1 MNVGDTMKKSSL
13 YSPRTKSQKV
23 MDAEEEVTL
32 RISKVSSL
40 LNSKRTVIDRFD
52 RLWMG
57 FFRFIPII
65 KHLFVSAVVSHN
77 IRLEDDHRNISSAPV
92 YGMLSIRTLL
102 DTITFRWLKYLD
114 LDLRYQTEELDENA
128 CPDLQ
133 STIIS
138 EQSNLALL
146 SALIFTVWSSFL
158 QQATSNPLFSDPN
171 ELLGYNDVGLYYVSL
186 WTGASMCTAMSCVL
200 SVFFMMAVKESTG
213 TSETRH
219 FINVFH
225 SRTFGVGL
233 FMPLALFYAGMWFGV
248 IGFIFYIYL
257 FFQGLVFSFAV
268 GLLTFLMVVFGS
280 TLMNLVAS
288 LLSARKS
295 AELSYINREYVVL
308 TENDLHILIENYA
321 QSCRRL
327 ILNTRLRRD
336 FIKVLENDVPTT
348 CTNTNKIDDTE
359 FLISCDHFI
368 RFITIR
374 ESTNECGEKESYHV
388 HLFPKSINRIR
399 SFYKNFSEKN

>member
-1 MNVGDTMKKSSL
+1 
-13 YSPRTKSQKV
+13 
-23 MDAEEEVTL
+23 MDAGEEFTL
-32 RISKVSSL
+32 RIPNVKSQ
-40 LNSKRTVIDRFD
+40 LNNTRTVIDRFD
-52 RLWMG
+52 KFWMG
-57 FFRFIPII
+57 FFGFIPII
-65 KHLFVSAVVSHN
+65 KHLFVSAVVSHD

-114 LDLRYQTEELDENA
+114 LDLRYQTEELNENVG
-128 CPDLQ
+128 PDLQ
-133 STIIS
+133 NTIIS

-158 QQATSNPLFSDPN
+158 QQATNNPLFSDPN

-186 WTGASMCTAMSCVL
+186 WSGASMCTAMSCVL

-213 TSETRH
+213 TSETKH
-219 FINVFH
+219 FISVFY
-225 SRTFGVGL
+225 SRTFGIGL
-233 FMPLALFYAGMWFGV
+233 FVPLALFYAGMWFGV
-248 IGFIFYIYL
+248 IGFIFYIYI

-295 AELSYINREYVVL
+295 AELSFINREYVVV
-308 TENDLHILIENYA
+308 TDDDLHVLIENYA
-321 QSCRRL
+321 QSCRKL
-327 ILNTRLRRD
+327 ILNTRFWRKS
-336 FIKVLENDVPTT
+336 IQILENDVSIT
-348 CTNTNKIDDTE
+348 CTDTNKIDDSE

-374 ESTNECGEKESYHV
+374 ESINDCGEKETYHV
-388 HLFPKSINRIR
+388 HLFPKSLHRIR
-399 SFYKNFSEKN
+399 SFYKKFAEKD

>member
-1 MNVGDTMKKSSL
+1 
-13 YSPRTKSQKV
+13 
-23 MDAEEEVTL
+23 
-32 RISKVSSL
+32 
-40 LNSKRTVIDRFD
+40 
-52 RLWMG
+52 
-57 FFRFIPII
+57 
-65 KHLFVSAVVSHN
+65 
-77 IRLEDDHRNISSAPV
+77 
-92 YGMLSIRTLL
+92 
-102 DTITFRWLKYLD
+102 
-114 LDLRYQTEELDENA
+114 
-128 CPDLQ
+128 
-133 STIIS
+133 
-138 EQSNLALL
+138 
-146 SALIFTVWSSFL
+146 
-158 QQATSNPLFSDPN
+158 
-171 ELLGYNDVGLYYVSL
+171 
-186 WTGASMCTAMSCVL
+186 
-200 SVFFMMAVKESTG
+200 
-213 TSETRH
+213 
-219 FINVFH
+219 
-225 SRTFGVGL
+225 
-233 FMPLALFYAGMWFGV
+233 
-248 IGFIFYIYL
+248 
-257 FFQGLVFSFAV
+257 
-268 GLLTFLMVVFGS
+268 
-280 TLMNLVAS
+280 MNLVAS